1 MRILHKNL
9 EGFVEKLFIKAG
21 VNASESSIIARI
33 LVWTDL
39 IGRYTH
45 GVKRVPVLLKRF
57 QKGLIQSPC
66 NEQVEQKSSTV
77 YSIDGKGGF
86 GPFLGHIAMK
96 KAIDVAEEQ
105 GVGLVT
111 VRDSNFYGAGAYYVN
126 LAAAQLKIGIALSNA
141 FPKVVAH
148 GGVKAVFGTNPISF
162 SAPMENK
169 KTVLV
174 DFSTSIVAGATIREY
189 VEENKELP
197 EGIAIDSD
205 GYPIINPRKVNSGA
219 LLPFGEAKGYGLAL
233 IVEILAGV
241 LTGAGISHEI
251 ASMFHDF
258 ENKGNIGHFFLTI
271 DIKKFF
277 SMDFYYKRMNQL
289 VDIIKSSGN
298 NSKFAEILIP
308 GEKRWQFCDDQLKNG
323 IQLDAQT
330 ISSLEKLAAD
340 FSLDIPWKAR

>member
-1 MRILHKNL
+1 MKISRKNL
-9 EGFVEKLFIKAG
+9 ENLVEKIFLKSG
-21 VNASESSIIARI
+21 VNASESSIITNI
-33 LVWTDL
+33 LVWSDL
-39 IGRYTH
+39 VGRYTH
-45 GVKRVPVLLKRF
+45 GVKRVPVLVKRF

-66 NEQVEQKSSTV
+66 NEQIEQKSSAI

-86 GPFLGHIAMK
+86 GLFLGHIAMK

-111 VRDSNFYGAGAYYVN
+111 VRDSNFYGVGAYYVN
-126 LAAAQLKIGIALSNA
+126 LAAEHLKIGIALSNA

-162 SAPMENK
+162 SAPMENN
-169 KTVLV
+169 KTILV
-174 DFSTSIVAGATIREY
+174 DFSTSILAGATIREY
-189 VEENKELP
+189 VAENKKLP
-197 EGIAIDSD
+197 EGIAIDTD
-205 GYPIINPRKVNSGA
+205 GYPIINPRKVDSGA

-233 IVEILAGV
+233 IVEILSGV

-271 DIKKFF
+271 DIKKFL
-277 SMDFYYKRMNQL
+277 SMDFYYNRMNQL

-298 NSKFAEILIP
+298 NSKFAEILVP
-308 GEKRWQFCDDQLKNG
+308 GEKRWQFYDDQLKNG
-323 IQLDAQT
+323 IQLDTQT
-330 ISSLEKLAAD
+330 ISSVEKIAAE
-340 FSLDIPWKAR
+340 FSIDIPWKD